1 MKKMKF
7 LALAILATA
16 ITTSCN
22 NSTSTSNADDKMK
35 DIAADVASMKSYVI
49 EYKMVMS
56 AEQVKSTTTMTQW
69 IDMSKD
75 KYAMESASE
84 TEMMGTKQ
92 SGKSLIIDDGEW
104 SYMIDMATKSG
115 YKSKSGEGEDDPTD
129 MIKSDDEVTFR
140 QMIEKDGGK
149 VLANESFLGKDC
161 IVVEVIEKDDD
172 GKAMPTKMWYYKG
185 IPLKM
190 SNSVYTMEATK
201 FEENVSIPASR
212 FEVPAGITMSEM
224 PSMPE

>member
-1 MKKMKF
+1 MKKIKF
-7 LALAILATA
+7 LTFAIVIA
-16 ITTSCN
+16 IIAISCN
-22 NSTSTSNADDKMK
+22 NNSSTSNADDKMK
-35 DIAADVASMKSYVI
+35 DIAADAASMKSYVI

-69 IDMSKD
+69 IDMGND
-75 KYAMESASE
+75 RFAMESVSE

-104 SYMIDMATKSG
+104 SYMIDPATKSG
-115 YKSKSGEGEDDPTD
+115 FRSKSGEGEDDPTD

-161 IVVEVIEKDDD
+161 IVVELMEKNDD
-172 GKAMPTKMWYYKG
+172 GKSMPTKMWYYKG

-190 SNSVYTMEATK
+190 VNSLYTMEATK

-212 FEVPAGITMSEM
+212 FEVPAGITLSEM

>member
-1 MKKMKF
+1 MKKIKF
-7 LALAILATA
+7 LTFAILLATIA
-16 ITTSCN
+16 ISCN
-22 NSTSTSNADDKMK
+22 NSSSTSNADDKMK
-35 DIAADVASMKSYVI
+35 DIAADAVSMKSYVI
-49 EYKMVMS
+49 AYKVVMS

-69 IDMSKD
+69 IDMGND
-75 KYAMESASE
+75 RFAMESVSE

-92 SGKSLIIDDGEW
+92 SGKSLVIDDGKW

-115 YKSKSGEGEDDPTD
+115 FKSKSGEGEDDPTD

-149 VLANESFLGKDC
+149 VLANENFLGKDC
-161 IVVEVIEKDDD
+161 IVVQLMENDDE
-172 GKAMPTKMWYYKG
+172 GKALLSKMWYYKG

-190 SNSVYTMEATK
+190 TNSVYTMEATK

-212 FEVPAGITMSEM
+212 FQVPAGITMSEM

>member
-1 MKKMKF
+1 MKKIKF
-7 LALAILATA
+7 PALAILIAFIA
-16 ITTSCN
+16 ISCN
-22 NSTSTSNADDKMK
+22 NSSSTSNADDKVK
-35 DIAADVASMKSYVI
+35 DMAADVAAMKSYVV

-56 AEQVKSTTTMTQW
+56 AEQVKSTTAMTQW
-69 IDMSKD
+69 IDMSND
-75 KYAMESASE
+75 RFAMESVTE

-92 SGKSLIIDDGEW
+92 SSKSLIIDDGEW
-104 SYMIDMATKSG
+104 SYMIDPATKSG
-115 YKSKSGEGEDDPTD
+115 FKSKSGEGEDDPTD

-149 VLANESFLGKDC
+149 VLANENFLGKDC
-161 IVVEVIEKDDD
+161 IVVEMMEKDDD
-172 GKAMPTKMWYYKG
+172 GKAVPTKMWYYKG

-190 SNSVYTMEATK
+190 ANSVYTMEALK

-224 PSMPE
+224 PAIPE

>member
-1 MKKMKF
+1 MKKIKF
-7 LALAILATA
+7 LTFAIVIA
-16 ITTSCN
+16 IIAISCN
-22 NSTSTSNADDKMK
+22 NSSSTSNADDKMK
-35 DIAADVASMKSYVI
+35 DIAADAASMKSYVI

-69 IDMSKD
+69 IDMGND
-75 KYAMESASE
+75 RFAMESVSE

-104 SYMIDMATKSG
+104 SYMIDPATKSG
-115 YKSKSGEGEDDPTD
+115 FKSKSGEGEDDPTD

-161 IVVEVIEKDDD
+161 IVVELMEKNDD

-190 SNSVYTMEATK
+190 VNSLYTMEATK

-212 FEVPAGITMSEM
+212 FEVPAGITLSEM

>member
-1 MKKMKF
+1 MKKIKF
-7 LALAILATA
+7 LTFAIVIA
-16 ITTSCN
+16 IIAISCN
-22 NSTSTSNADDKMK
+22 NTSSTSNADDKMK
-35 DIAADVASMKSYVI
+35 DIAADAASMKSYVI

-69 IDMSKD
+69 IDMGND
-75 KYAMESASE
+75 RFAMESVSE

-104 SYMIDMATKSG
+104 SYMIDPATKSG
-115 YKSKSGEGEDDPTD
+115 FKSKSGEGEDDPTD

-161 IVVEVIEKDDD
+161 IVVELMEKNDD
-172 GKAMPTKMWYYKG
+172 GKSMPTKMWYYKG

-190 SNSVYTMEATK
+190 VNSLYTMEATK

-212 FEVPAGITMSEM
+212 FEVPAGITLSEM